1 MGVKAYGES
10 LFLDNATILVISR
23 VDAARASRL
32 LKLKFQCL
40 KCRGNFV
47 PLPVFRSTIKAGLGS
62 FHKIISDN
70 KVNIGFIIYTGYNL
84 CDKIETA
91 LSRIPQ

>member
-1 MGVKAYGES
+1 MKLLGFKAYGES
-10 LFLDNATILVISR
+10 WFLDNATILVISR

-47 PLPVFRSTIKAGLGS
+47 PLPVSRSTIKALS
-62 FHKIISDN
+62 IKLLVII
-70 KVNIGFIIYTGYNL
+70 KL
-84 CDKIETA
+84 
-91 LSRIPQ
+91 L